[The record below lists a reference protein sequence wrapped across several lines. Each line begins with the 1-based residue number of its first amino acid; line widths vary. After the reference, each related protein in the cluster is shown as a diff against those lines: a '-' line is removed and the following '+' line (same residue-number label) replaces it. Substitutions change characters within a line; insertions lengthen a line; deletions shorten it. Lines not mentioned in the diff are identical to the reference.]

1 MRERNYTLKRLA
13 SDLYM
18 GEPSAKN
25 YIYGKSGIPTEV
37 LLSMVDIFDKDKI
50 EDILVFSEK

>member
-37 LLSMVDIFDKDKI
+37 LLSMDLYI
-50 EDILVFSEK
+50 